1 MKNNF
6 NIVVIVVV
14 VRYQVVKSIA
24 KSSDPE
30 SFQDPLSRT
39 FQKE

>member
-14 VRYQVVKSIA
+14 RYQVVKSIT